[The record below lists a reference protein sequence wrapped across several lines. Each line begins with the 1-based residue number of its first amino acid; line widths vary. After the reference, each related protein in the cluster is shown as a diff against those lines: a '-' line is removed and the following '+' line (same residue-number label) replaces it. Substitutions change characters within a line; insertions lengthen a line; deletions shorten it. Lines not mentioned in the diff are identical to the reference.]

1 MASRNVR
8 IFSWGVYDFANT
20 IFSMNVVSLYFALW
34 VVKDMGGTDLMVGVS
49 RSVGMLFVALTL
61 PLAGAIADRYRR
73 RMPLVI
79 LFTLLC
85 CTATAGLGLVSSLV
99 LGLVLFGVSVYCYQA
114 GLVFYNALLPEV
126 AEGRNLGGISGFGV
140 SLGYLGSIAGMLMV
154 RPFVGYG
161 ENLTRQDAFLPSA
174 VLFLL
179 LSLPVF
185 FLVRDSHPLPV
196 KDLWGETKESWLK
209 LKLALTRSELYP
221 GVRRF
226 LLGRFFIIDAMETI
240 IGFMAL
246 YLVEV
251 GSFTQEKP
259 LLFGLDEVLSF
270 FVISTTFAVVGA
282 CFWGL
287 AVNRFGPKRTL
298 LAVVLLW
305 LATLLLA
312 VLSPKVGFWI
322 VGPLAGV
329 CIGGVWTS
337 DRPLLIGLV
346 KDQKVMAEF
355 FGLYALSGRLAAV
368 VGPLLWGVVV
378 KLGEPIGP
386 LNYRLAAASVF
397 SMMLVG
403 YLVLR
408 KVPDGGD

>member
-8 IFSWGVYDFANT
+8 IFSWGLYDFANT

-34 VVKDMGGTDLMVGVS
+34 VVKDMGGTDLVVGVS
-49 RSVGMLFVALTL
+49 RSMGMLLVALTL

-85 CTATAGLGLVSSLV
+85 CVATASLGLVSNLV

-161 ENLTRQDAFLPSA
+161 EDLTRQDAFLPSA
-174 VLFLL
+174 VLFLMF
-179 LSLPVF
+179 SLPVF
-185 FLVRDSHPLPV
+185 FLVRDSHQLPV
-196 KDLWGETKESWLK
+196 KNLWRETKEAWLK

-251 GSFTQEKP
+251 GSFTQDRP
-259 LLFGLDEVLSF
+259 LLFGLDEVLCF

-282 CFWGL
+282 YFWGL

-312 VLSPKVGFWI
+312 ILSPKVWFWI
-322 VGPLAGV
+322 VGPLAGI
-329 CIGGVWTS
+329 CIGGIWTS
-337 DRPLLIGLV
+337 DRPLLVGLV

-368 VGPLLWGVVV
+368 VGPILWGVVV

-386 LNYRLAAASVF
+386 LKYRLAAGSVF